1 MLGRVIPKTIEATE
15 KDVRSARNQYSRLT
29 DDITRIRRDLKNR
42 KVADP
47 VAARAVIAMKE
58 RQQKQVLKWMRDHYV
73 VNKPSKPTPHRPPT
87 LKPRPMPRPPLR
99 GSIQEKLI
107 VKRNRIYEPAV
118 RPPSTPSIPT
128 SPREIIDK
136 IKPKPTVPEVRLK
149 PAPVIIPPSKAPAIV
164 NNNAEKAAAAA
175 ELAKKKAHEER
186 QAAENAKRQAEERA
200 LAEKKV
206 AEAKAKEAE
215 ALRQMQEQKAMQ
227 EKALALRKQAA
238 VAKEVTVKTVKEHAA
253 RAKVNLA
260 PMVTP
265 KMAVRLG
272 SVQGMQAWQKHHES
286 RPVRRKANVLRH
298 NLMQLDQEINDNK
311 QWGATNIVIET
322 LNITRAD
329 LVNAITQ
336 YESGIGP
343 SQEVTMQR
351 LEQEFMARYEPM
363 MQKAK
368 QQAQADHARMVKEQ
382 NLQQLRGLPRAL
394 QARKTNVPNYSYRQ
408 LRARQTPEEMARAA
422 GKANDYAEAESAQLA
437 GMFPRLREATQR
449 MVGR

>member
-15 KDVRSARNQYSRLT
+15 KDARSARIQYSRLT
-29 DDITRIRRDLKNR
+29 DDVTRIRRDLKNR
-42 KVADP
+42 KVSDP

-58 RQQKQVLKWMRDHYV
+58 RQQKQLLKWMRDHYV
-73 VNKPSKPTPHRPPT
+73 VNKPSKPTTHRPPV
-87 LKPRPMPRPPLR
+87 LKPRPRPPMR
-99 GSIQEKLI
+99 GSIQERLI

-118 RPPSTPSIPT
+118 RPPSTPSIPI
-128 SPREIIDK
+128 SPRDIIDK
-136 IKPKPTVPEVRLK
+136 IKPKSPVPEVRLK
-149 PAPVIIPPSKAPAIV
+149 PTPVIIPPSKAPAVV
-164 NNNAEKAAAAA
+164 NNNAQKAAAAA

-260 PMVTP
+260 PIVTP

-272 SVQGMQAWQKHHES
+272 SATQGMQAWQKHHELK
-286 RPVRRKANVLRH
+286 PQRRKANILRE
-298 NLMQLDQEINDNK
+298 NLVQLDREISEGK
-311 QWGATNIVIET
+311 KYGATDVYLE
-322 LNITRAD
+322 LLKVTRSD
-329 LVNAITQ
+329 LTNAITQ

-422 GKANDYAEAESAQLA
+422 GKAIDNAEAESAQLA